1 MNYKVLIN
9 RREQIMEKVYNKEK
23 VTSEER
29 YWLLT
34 TPVFNNKYDSPVYLS
49 DILSLKE
56 NCLYTISIKIIS
68 SNCSYEIFPKVG
80 VAGLK
85 GKIITDGLLKN
96 IDNEIVDCH
105 ETKVL
110 VLTIDTN
117 NPSADVQFISN
128 DGMLKI
134 GYSCT
139 FYDSK
144 MNIMKTQQSDAN
156 LSFGMKKNIISDNIV
171 EYRCKSIFSDS
182 FDALIF
188 SVEWNKID

>member
-1 MNYKVLIN
+1 MNYQDLIN
-9 RREQIMEKVYNKEK
+9 KRAQIMEKVYNKEK
-23 VTSEER
+23 ITLEER

-34 TPVFNNKYDSPVYLS
+34 TPVFNNKYNNPVYLS
-49 DILSLKE
+49 DILSLKK
-56 NCLYTISIKIIS
+56 NCLYTISVKIIS
-68 SNCSYEIFPKVG
+68 SNCSHKIFPKVG

-96 IDNEIVDCH
+96 IDNEIVDYQ

-117 NPSADVQFISN
+117 NPSADIQFIAN
-128 DGMLKI
+128 DGLLKI

-139 FYDSK
+139 FFDPK
-144 MNIMKTQQSDAN
+144 MNIMKTQESDVN

-171 EYRCKSIFSDS
+171 EYKCKSVFSDT
-182 FDALIF
+182 FDAMTF
-188 SVEWNKID
+188 SIEWSEV